1 MRNISATVVKMS
13 GATWQPPQTRS
24 YLKFFY
30 CSCYFNMICFS
41 ASVQLI
47 KTCSHPF
54 LKHSLKVLQLSGWW
68 VVFTVQ
74 LASFLATCWLLL
86 QWTYNKWYPHT
97 YFFNPVQLIFFSNK
111 FYCAGTT
118 LKKYIYK
125 KAHLQF
131 FQTTPCNFRNTPWD
145 SHTRLS
151 GSESRLHVCM
161 CLLCLI
167 YHLASAL
174 TKPLSGYGSAL
185 FVYVCLCVLHSPTFR
200 LGLTEQIA
208 WLLKRCWGLR
218 CFPPSPTRPAELRR
232 CPGTVGALVCI
243 SPCQ

>member
-1 MRNISATVVKMS
+1 
-13 GATWQPPQTRS
+13 
-24 YLKFFY
+24 
-30 CSCYFNMICFS
+30 MICFS

-118 LKKYIYK
+118 LKKKKYIK
-125 KAHLQF
+125 KLIYNSFRQPLATLEIPLEIAIPGCLGVSRGCMCACVCCASSTILPQLWPSPSVGMGA
-131 FQTTPCNFRNTPWD
+131 PCLCMCVCVSSTVQHSDW
-145 SHTRLS
+145 
-151 GSESRLHVCM
+151 GSQSRL
-161 CLLCLI
+161 
-167 YHLASAL
+167 
-174 TKPLSGYGSAL
+174 
-185 FVYVCLCVLHSPTFR
+185 
-200 LGLTEQIA
+200 
-208 WLLKRCWGLR
+208 
-218 CFPPSPTRPAELRR
+218 
-232 CPGTVGALVCI
+232 PGC
-243 SPCQ
+243 

>member
-1 MRNISATVVKMS
+1 M
-13 GATWQPPQTRS
+13 
-24 YLKFFY
+24 
-30 CSCYFNMICFS
+30 
-41 ASVQLI
+41 
-47 KTCSHPF
+47 
-54 LKHSLKVLQLSGWW
+54 LQLSGWW

-86 QWTYNKWYPHT
+86 QWTYNKWYPHI

-111 FYCAGTT
+111 FYCTGTT
-118 LKKYIYK
+118 LKNIYK

-145 SHTRLS
+145 SRTRLS

-208 WLLKRCWGLR
+208 WLLKRCWGLTVLPTLPH
-218 CFPPSPTRPAELRR
+218 PPSGAPQMPRYSRRSCVHKPLPVDGMGGRRSDKHGPTLVSKLSRR
-232 CPGTVGALVCI
+232 SALFSALSLSQFNFYPSLSC
-243 SPCQ
+243 SLLSTH